1 MNVIKAHLAREMFFY
16 SIEVKYMEKIF
27 TKFFEMKK
35 VGFFMRKREYK
46 KTERRL
52 LENWANGGGK
62 AHKIHN
68 FLRKI
73 WTDGRKKS
81 RMFQK
86 IGILCKLY
94 PKSKP

>member
-1 MNVIKAHLAREMFFY
+1 MNVIKARLAREMFFY

-52 LENWANGGGK
+52 LENWANGGAKLIKYIIFSGK
-62 AHKIHN
+62 YGRMEEKRVEC
-68 FLRKI
+68 FRK
-73 WTDGRKKS
+73 
-81 RMFQK
+81 
-86 IGILCKLY
+86 
-94 PKSKP
+94 

>member
-52 LENWANGGGK
+52 LENWANGGAKLIKYIIFSGK
-62 AHKIHN
+62 YGRMEEKRVEC
-68 FLRKI
+68 FRK
-73 WTDGRKKS
+73 
-81 RMFQK
+81 
-86 IGILCKLY
+86 
-94 PKSKP
+94 